1 MESELNSDLL
11 IIGGEGDLALRK
23 LYPALF
29 SLWVGDC
36 LNEDMRIVALARR
49 ELEQDDFLALVRQWF
64 DENKDERSIDEAA
77 WSAFTARLQYFSSD
91 ATSSESLDHL
101 REQYFQDEERD
112 LVVYL
117 ATPPA
122 IFAPVCKAL
131 QSASLVRP
139 TTRIVVE
146 KPLGHDRESFLEINA
161 DLCSIFNEEQ
171 VYRIDHYL
179 GKETVQNLL
188 ALRFANSFL
197 EPLWNNQHIDNI
209 QITVAESIG
218 VSGRWDFYDKAGAMR
233 DMVQNHLLQLMC
245 LTAMEPPAHL
255 SSTDVHTEKL
265 KVLSCLRP
273 IDNEGARRN
282 TVIGQYTEGAVG
294 GQPVVGYCEEEEAA
308 ATSST
313 ETFVAIKAQI
323 DNWRWAGVPFYL
335 RTGKRMP
342 RRFCEIVVEFKQ
354 VPHSIFGGQPMS
366 GAPNRLML
374 QLQPEEIIRLELMN
388 KVPGLDAGMPLKK
401 VSLDVSVPVGS
412 KTHTP
417 GAYERLMLDVLRGN
431 STLFMRAAE
440 VEQAWVWVDQIHA
453 AWKRIGKVPQA
464 YTAGTWGPSDSIA
477 LVARSDRSWFE
488 SS

>member
-49 ELEQDDFLALVRQWF
+49 ELEQHDFLALVRQWF

-77 WSAFTARLQYFSSD
+77 WSAFAARLQYFSSD

-139 TTRIVVE
+139 STRIVVE

-374 QLQPEEIIRLELMN
+374 QLQPDEIIRLELMN